1 MNKMDAPTKGTLK
14 EGKERYKSGV
24 IPYKNMGYWEPD
36 YRPKD
41 TDLIAV
47 FRITPQPGVDHEEAA
62 AAIAGE
68 SSTAT
73 WTVVWT
79 DRLTACE
86 LYRAKAFK
94 SEPVPNTGPGTKT
107 EQQYFATI
115 AYDLD
120 LFEPGSI
127 ANLTASSALVRRA
140 MLRKSKSSRWTRWR
154 SATRPG
160 SSTRRSPRPK
170 RPEH

>member
-1 MNKMDAPTKGTLK
+1 MNKMDMPTIGTLK

-24 IPYKNMGYWEPD
+24 IPYKKMGYWEPD
-36 YRPKD
+36 YQPKD

-62 AAIAGE
+62 AAVAGE

-86 LYRAKAFK
+86 LYRAKAFE
-94 SEPVPNTGPGTKT
+94 SEPVPNTGQAPR
-107 EQQYFATI
+107 
-115 AYDLD
+115 
-120 LFEPGSI
+120 P
-127 ANLTASSALVRRA
+127 SSNI
-140 MLRKSKSSRWTRWR
+140 SPTSPTTSTCSSR
-154 SATRPG
+154 A
-160 SSTRRSPRPK
+160 RSPT
-170 RPEH
+170 